1 MRIAKNAV
9 VSIDYTLT
17 DDQGVV
23 IDTSKG
29 REPLAYIHGTDSIVA
44 GLEEALEG
52 KEQGANVKVSIPA
65 AKGYGER
72 DVTLTQKVPR
82 KMFDVEKIEPGMRF
96 HADTGHGTRV
106 VTVTT
111 VDAEHVTVDANH
123 PLAGQTLNF
132 EVKVVEVRKATQ
144 QELSHGHVHGPH
156 GHDH

>member
-1 MRIAKNAV
+1 MRIAKHSV

-17 DDQGVV
+17 DDQGAV
-23 IDTSKG
+23 IDTSQG
-29 REPLAYIHGTDSIVA
+29 REPLAYIHGTGSIVA

-52 KEQGANVKVSIPA
+52 KEKGADVKVSLPP

-72 DVTLTQKVPR
+72 DASLTQKVPR

-96 HADTGHGTRV
+96 HADSGHGTQV

-132 EVKVVEVRKATQ
+132 QVKVVDVRKATE
-144 QELSHGHVHGPH
+144 QELSHGHVHGAH